1 MYFSWV
7 RVINLFFPSGSCFIA
22 TTLTAPD
29 INILL
34 NLKIIGAKQKIKFV
48 LFARLLIWLL
58 ILEYNL
64 FSFKLAFR
72 QNLITV
78 PQIWWKKRSKI
89 WLDSLKRFKIK
100 LASPLL
106 PHWNRKP
113 TSLLHKKFFRSFFLE
128 ESKSTNYFLCDD
140 NILHQVYRPI
150 FRTTKS

>member
-1 MYFSWV
+1 MFIGKTENYKNTLNNWKWARNVEVLYFSWV

-78 PQIWWKKRSKI
+78 PQIWWKKRI
-89 WLDSLKRFKIK
+89 EIYK
-100 LASPLL
+100 LFPLRRQYSTSGIPTYISYNQKL
-106 PHWNRKP
+106 VLRVIFIDFMP
-113 TSLLHKKFFRSFFLE
+113 TSS
-128 ESKSTNYFLCDD
+128 N
-140 NILHQVYRPI
+140 
-150 FRTTKS
+150 